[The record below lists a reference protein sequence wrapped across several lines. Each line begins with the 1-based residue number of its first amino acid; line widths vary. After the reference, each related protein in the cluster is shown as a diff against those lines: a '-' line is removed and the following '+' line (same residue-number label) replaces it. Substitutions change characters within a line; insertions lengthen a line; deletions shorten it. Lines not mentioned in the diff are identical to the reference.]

1 MGIKIKKKTSSSDE
15 PEILEGEVDGDG
27 FDADVDAL
35 PEDVSVKLP
44 AFTGGKKA
52 NPLQDN
58 PAVLFG
64 AVGVIVVLVVVGFSV
79 LDYME
84 KQRVTKSSE
93 LNPAFQAYL
102 LEVEGSPSLEPL
114 KERTNLK
121 LPTLH
126 ADHDAKWNAI
136 YAGAD
141 KALPEAQGSSIE
153 IPGLL
158 IKAAAA
164 AQLGKQDEAAQLYQ
178 TVGSKKDVDA
188 SLLLAAEL
196 GQANAHASEK
206 EWDKALESLSRAES
220 NSEDVA
226 KFLRY
231 HRARLLE
238 AKGDVAKAKEIYHEI
253 LESDPLNA
261 YKADIERRLAIL

>member
-1 MGIKIKKKTSSSDE
+1 MGIKIKKKTSGSDE
-15 PEILEGEVDGDG
+15 PEVLEGEVDGDG

-35 PEDVSVKLP
+35 PEDVSVRLP

-52 NPLQDN
+52 SAIQDN

-64 AVGVIVVLVVVGFSV
+64 AVGVLVVLIVIGFSV
-79 LDYME
+79 FDYME
-84 KQRVTKSSE
+84 KQRVEKSAE

-136 YAGAD
+136 YNGANE
-141 KALPEAQGSSIE
+141 ALPKSQGSSIE

-164 AQLGKQDEAAQLYQ
+164 SQLGKQEEAAALYK
-178 TVGSKKDVDA
+178 TAAANKDMDA

-196 GQANAHASEK
+196 GQANAHASAK
-206 EWDKALESLSRAES
+206 EWDKALESLGRAEA

-238 AKGDVAKAKEIYHEI
+238 AKGDVDKAKELYHEI